1 MFKPILF
8 KYEHRNTINVTQD
21 QDPTVSEQ
29 ILKNNFIAPCL
40 LKEEQPS
47 QSVKFSVTE
56 LTQT

>member
-8 KYEHRNTINVTQD
+8 KYEDKNTIDVTQD
-21 QDPTVSEQ
+21 QDPTFSDQ
-29 ILKNNFIAPCL
+29 ILKNNFIVPYL

-47 QSVKFSVTE
+47 QCVKFSVTK